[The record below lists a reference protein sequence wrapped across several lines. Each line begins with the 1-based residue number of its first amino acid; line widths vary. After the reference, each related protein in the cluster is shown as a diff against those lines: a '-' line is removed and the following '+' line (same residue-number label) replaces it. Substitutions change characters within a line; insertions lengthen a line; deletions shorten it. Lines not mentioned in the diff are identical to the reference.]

1 MERFASGIEGL
12 DVILGG
18 GFFRGGITIVQ
29 GPPGTGKTILGNQLC
44 FNQARG
50 GGRALYVTLLAE
62 SHARMLLHLGD
73 LAFYDQSAIPDRV
86 YYISAF
92 SVLQAEGLQGLQAFL
107 RREVIAHR
115 AALLVLDGLVSA
127 ERRAGSEMEF
137 KVFTHELQA
146 QAALT
151 GCTMFLM
158 TSSDATGASAS
169 AGHTMVD
176 CVIELHSRLH
186 GWRAGRELEVVKRRG
201 AAFLRGRH
209 AFRITDAGIVVY
221 PRLEALLATPTAH
234 TRQDGERVGSGEAN
248 LDAMLGGGLPRNS
261 MTMLVGPSGAGKT
274 TLALQFLGQCSPDEP
289 GVLFSSSENH
299 GGLLAKARAMGLPA
313 AGRLEHGVI
322 DVLWQPSTESLLDE
336 TCGRLVQAVRQR
348 GARRLVIDGI
358 GGLIRLAPDPSRIAH
373 IFAALVHELP
383 ALGVT
388 TMFTAEADDGGP
400 CQPMPP
406 FGPLTTS
413 LSRTAENVV
422 VMRLVE
428 SRSRLVRL
436 IQVLKAR
443 HSRIDPRSR
452 TFEIDSAGVVVAAS
466 PDEAESVL
474 SHLHA
479 QRRQEE

>member
-1 MERFASGIEGL
+1 MERIASGIEGL
-12 DVILGG
+12 DAILGG
-18 GFFRGGITIVQ
+18 GFFRGGVTIVQ
-29 GPPGTGKTILGNQLC
+29 GTPGTGKTILGNQLC
-44 FNQARG
+44 FNHARA

-73 LAFYDQSAIPDRV
+73 LEFYDQSAIPDRV

-92 SVLQAEGLQGLQAFL
+92 SILQTEGLPGLQAFL
-107 RREVIAHR
+107 RREVIAR
-115 AALLVLDGLVSA
+115 GATLLVLDGLVAA
-127 ERRAGSEMEF
+127 ERQAGSELEF

-146 QAALT
+146 QATLT

-158 TSSDATGASAS
+158 TSSDTNGPGANAE
-169 AGHTMVD
+169 HTMVD
-176 CVIELHSRLH
+176 CVIQLHSRLH

-221 PRLEALLATPTAH
+221 PRLEALLATPSAH
-234 TRQDGERVGSGEAN
+234 ARHDGDRVGSGEPT
-248 LDAMLGGGLPRNS
+248 LDLMLGGGLPRNS
-261 MTMLVGPSGAGKT
+261 MTMLVGPSGVGKT
-274 TLALQFLGQCSPDEP
+274 TLALQFLGACSAEEP
-289 GVLFSSSENH
+289 GVLFSCSESR

-313 AGRLEHGVI
+313 AQHLEQDVI
-322 DVLWQPSTESLLDE
+322 DLLWQPSTESLLDE
-336 TCGRLVQAVRQR
+336 TCGRVLHAVRQR

-358 GGLIRLAPDPSRIAH
+358 GGLIRLTPDPGRIAH

-383 ALGVT
+383 AMGVT
-388 TMFTAEADDGGP
+388 TVFTAEADDAGP
-400 CQPMPP
+400 NHPLPP

-413 LSRTAENVV
+413 LSRTAENII

-428 SRSRLVRL
+428 SRSTLVRL

-452 TFEIDSAGVVVAAS
+452 TFEVDSTGLVIAPS
-466 PDEAESVL
+466 PDEAEAVL
-474 SHLHA
+474 SRLHSPW
-479 QRRQEE
+479 RREE